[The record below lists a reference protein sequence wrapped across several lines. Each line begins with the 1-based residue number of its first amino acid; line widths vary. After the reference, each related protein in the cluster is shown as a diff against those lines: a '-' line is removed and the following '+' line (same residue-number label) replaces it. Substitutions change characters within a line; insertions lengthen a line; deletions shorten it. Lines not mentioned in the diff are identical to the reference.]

1 LGPKVQNIVAT
12 MNLNTKIDLNVVAK
26 YIPKITFEPDQLPGA
41 RT

>member
-1 LGPKVQNIVAT
+1 VPKVQNIVAT